1 MFCKKTYRKTRWIE
15 RLLNHGLPTK
25 DCDSPFDEGEDEGLG
40 NEYDGYYDDDYNEFA
55 WREPKKWMIVN
66 AKFRIAIKRGRWTL
80 VKYFRIAYENDKPYI
95 ECRTHPTSRTMK
107 IYKPRNHIGER
118 NVSVSL
124 AE

>member
-25 DCDSPFDEGEDEGLG
+25 DCDSRFDEEDEDLYGD
-40 NEYDGYYDDDYNEFA
+40 EYDGYYEEDYDEE
-55 WREPKKWMIVN
+55 WREPKKWMVVN
-66 AKFRIAIKRGRWTL
+66 PKFRIAIKRGRWTL
-80 VKYFRIAYENDKPYI
+80 VKYFRIAYENDKPDM
-95 ECRTHPTSRTMK
+95 ECRTRSDSRTMK

-118 NVSVSL
+118 NISVSL